1 MYSMFKSINWAER
14 SKNNPVIKRILKLRQ
29 AIRETSEKIKWRIQK
44 TTGRANWTRCAKIT
58 R

>member
-44 TTGRANWTRCAKIT
+44 TTGRANWTDVQK
-58 R
+58 

>member
-29 AIRETSEKIKWRIQK
+29 AIRETSEKIKWCIQK
-44 TTGRANWTRCAKIT
+44 TIGRANWTRCLKII